1 MSLRSEISV
10 PRCGTLDPF
19 RRLEHF
25 TCHTREGRFHVHI
38 VDCDDLIPA
47 ALVGTECAVAA

>member
-1 MSLRSEISV
+1 MPLRSEISV
-10 PRCGTLDPF
+10 PRCGTFDHIL
-19 RRLEHF
+19 RLEHF
-25 TCHTREGRFHVHI
+25 TCHTREGWFHVHI